1 MFAGWIYSPG
11 CTAGGTF
18 EPFTGGGA
26 VGVWAEL
33 GFPVW
38 AVDGY
43 EDGNALFALAAEE
56 PKIFDEKFQKI
67 LKF

>member
-1 MFAGWIYSPG
+1 MQK
-11 CTAGGTF
+11 AGGTF

-43 EDGNALFALAAEE
+43 EEGNALFALAAEE
-56 PKIFDEKFQKI
+56 PKFFS
-67 LKF
+67 L